1 MVMTITLD
9 KRQVDIKLNTVLSG
23 LKNTK
28 PLMKEIG
35 QEAVT
40 YFSDEVFQSQGR
52 EITGGAWRPL
62 AISTLSARQRRS
74 GYYKNAPEATGKTLI
89 WTGKLRRGFID
100 LVEATKVT
108 ITNRVPYF
116 EFHQLG
122 GGKLKQRK
130 MLSITQKL
138 ITIVTNKSL
147 KYINKL
153 IK

>member
-1 MVMTITLD
+1 MTITLD

-74 GYYKNAPEATGKTLI
+74 GYYKNAPETTGKTLI

-108 ITNRVPYF
+108 ITNKVPYF
-116 EFHQLG
+116 KFHQLD